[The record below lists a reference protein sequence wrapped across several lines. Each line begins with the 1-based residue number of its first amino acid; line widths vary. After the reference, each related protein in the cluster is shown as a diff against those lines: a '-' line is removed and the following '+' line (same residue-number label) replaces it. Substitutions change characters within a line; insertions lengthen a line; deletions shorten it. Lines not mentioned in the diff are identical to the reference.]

1 MPYVIKRSGETEGFI
16 PEKIV
21 VSCIKSGA
29 TPDVAR
35 EIAKE
40 VESAI
45 PEKVESKEIR
55 RIVLEALE
63 RRNLKWVEN
72 WRAYDR
78 NVKGRRENV

>member
-1 MPYVIKRSGETEGFI
+1 MPYVIKRDGGTEGFI

-21 VSCIKSGA
+21 VSCLKSGA

-63 RRNLKWVEN
+63 KRNPKWAEN
-72 WRAYDR
+72 WRAYDKA
-78 NVKGRRENV
+78 VKGRQE